1 MEEHTGSSNGGQTLR
16 IEKITRKQ
24 FSTRQLIP
32 SFNFENF
39 EIQESGPNCVFVD
52 EKNISFA
59 STNISLTGFTPLYP
73 PIREF
78 TERRWKKA
86 AHVNSAWITPRRA
99 NCSSRSSRMSISRGY
114 KITGIREWN
123 HRERFDARS
132 RLISSINED
141 GARGNGRERQS
152 T

>member
-1 MEEHTGSSNGGQTLR
+1 MEEHTGGQTLR

-39 EIQESGPNCVFVD
+39 VQESGPNCVFVD

-73 PIREF
+73 GFIRPFENSRNVG
-78 TERRWKKA
+78 ESA